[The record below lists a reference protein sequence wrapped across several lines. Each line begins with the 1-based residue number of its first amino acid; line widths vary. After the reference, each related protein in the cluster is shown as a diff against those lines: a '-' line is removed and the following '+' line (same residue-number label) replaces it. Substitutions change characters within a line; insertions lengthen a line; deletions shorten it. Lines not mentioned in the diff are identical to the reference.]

1 MTKER
6 QVRSTEEAL
15 SVEDTLKLALEALE
29 WDYVGDKHQRK
40 QGEAITAIKEA
51 LMSFQD
57 GAQPEKEPVAWT
69 DGDDLVLRQDW
80 AERFDW
86 QGSWVGVGRAIPNK
100 WKPTLYTQPQPKAEQ
115 EPKREW
121 VGLTDE
127 EIMDVAFNFDV
138 PSISLRTIEAKLK
151 EKNT

>member
-1 MTKER
+1 MSIEAKQVYEWVKTGHWSKR
-6 QVRSTEEAL
+6 QFMEWFTSTEESSNAAKAAA
-15 SVEDTLKLALEALE
+15 T
-29 WDYVGDKHQRK
+29 QRNDS
-40 QGEAITAIKEA
+40 EH
-51 LMSFQD
+51 L
-57 GAQPEKEPVAWT
+57 EPVAWT

-80 AERFDW
+80 AELFDW